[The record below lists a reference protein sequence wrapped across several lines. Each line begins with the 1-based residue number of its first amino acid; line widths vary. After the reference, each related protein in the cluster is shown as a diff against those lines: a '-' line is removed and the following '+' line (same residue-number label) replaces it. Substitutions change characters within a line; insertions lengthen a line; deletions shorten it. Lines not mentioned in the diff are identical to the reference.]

1 MYVCMSKKKAA
12 TELRVSN
19 IFPKYLVSG
28 SVGKKKKNSGNYVA
42 KLVCQHAARVNNL
55 FKGLAII

>member
-28 SVGKKKKNSGNYVA
+28 SVEKKKKIV
-42 KLVCQHAARVNNL
+42 VTT
-55 FKGLAII
+55 